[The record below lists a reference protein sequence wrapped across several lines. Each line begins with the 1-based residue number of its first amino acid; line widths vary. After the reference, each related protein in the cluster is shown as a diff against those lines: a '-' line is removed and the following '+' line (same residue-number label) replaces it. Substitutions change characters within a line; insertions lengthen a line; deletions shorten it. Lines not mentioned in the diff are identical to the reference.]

1 MHTEPEQQ
9 ATATPAEPEVGPADA
24 ARGTGGAATA
34 PADASGPA
42 TVAAGGTTAAAE
54 ARSAGTAA
62 ITDEA
67 GSAGTAAAAD
77 DGGFAGAR
85 DADWPLAATRWAQ
98 ITLAED
104 DPEHFDA
111 DFWFDLMRDSK
122 SNATCISAGGYI
134 AYYPTQLEYHYR
146 SKYLGDTDPF
156 GTLVDGARSLGMSV
170 MARVDPHAIH
180 ADAATAHP

>member
-1 MHTEPEQQ
+1 MHTEPEHQS
-9 ATATPAEPEVGPADA
+9 PSLDSDP
-24 ARGTGGAATA
+24 
-34 PADASGPA
+34 
-42 TVAAGGTTAAAE
+42 
-54 ARSAGTAA
+54 
-62 ITDEA
+62 
-67 GSAGTAAAAD
+67 
-77 DGGFAGAR
+77 
-85 DADWPLAATRWAQ
+85 DWPLAASRWAQ

-111 DFWFDLMRDSK
+111 DFWLWLMRDSK
-122 SNATCISAGGYI
+122 SNATCISAGGYV

-180 ADAATAHP
+180 IPSGWRGTVTATRSSTGRTPAPG